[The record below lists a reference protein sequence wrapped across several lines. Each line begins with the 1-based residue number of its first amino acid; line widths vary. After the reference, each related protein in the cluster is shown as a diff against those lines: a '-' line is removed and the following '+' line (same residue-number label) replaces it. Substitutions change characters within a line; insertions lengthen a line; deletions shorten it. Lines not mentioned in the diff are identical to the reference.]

1 MTIFSAVMIIISA
14 VITIFSAVMTLFTA
28 VVTSQPYPNLIRN
41 NGKAVLS
48 DGRLG
53 SKELGSVVPG
63 LELVLV

>member
-1 MTIFSAVMIIISA
+1 MN
-14 VITIFSAVMTLFTA
+14 IFSAVMTLFTA
-28 VVTSQPYPNLIRN
+28 VVNLLRN

-53 SKELGSVVPG
+53 SKELGSVVLG